1 MPKKKAN
8 AGHAIATAKN
18 TNLVELPER
27 IAIGDHEVRP
37 EQLYVIKDRRP
48 RGQGPWSDEPFDKIA
63 WRDAATGLDC
73 ILLRQAS
80 GVWGGFVAVESGHP
94 LYGYREDAIPAG
106 AGLTPHG
113 GIDYAEI
120 CSRYG
125 SEAVRVCHA
134 RMGGRASM
142 LNTPSAEHQTADD
155 AWWFGFVA
163 DKPGD
168 LVPSGSKPI
177 LAREEG
183 EVYRGIDYMYE
194 ETISLAR
201 QLRSIE
207 AGRDLHTEPALAPP
221 PPPRLGKPGGR

>member
-1 MPKKKAN
+1 MPKKKTA
-8 AGHAIATAKN
+8 AGRAIAPAGN
-18 TNLVELPER
+18 TNLTHLPER

-37 EQLYVIKDRRP
+37 EQIYIIKDRRP
-48 RGQGPWSDEPFDKIA
+48 RGQGPWSDEGFDKIA
-63 WRDAATGLDC
+63 WHDAESGLDC

-80 GVWGGFVAVESGHP
+80 GVWGGFVAVERGHP

-120 CSRYG
+120 CSRNKP
-125 SEAVRVCHA
+125 EAVRVCHT
-134 RMGGRASM
+134 RIGGRGAM
-142 LNTPSAEHQTADD
+142 LDTPNAEDQTAAD
-155 AWWFGFVA
+155 AWWFGFAA

-194 ETISLAR
+194 ETIKLAR
-201 QLRSIE
+201 QLNGFE
-207 AGRDLHTEPALAPP
+207 ARGAIDAAPALAPP
-221 PPPRLGKPGGR
+221 SPRLGKSGGR

>member
-1 MPKKKAN
+1 MPKKKTN
-8 AGHAIATAKN
+8 AGRAISTARN
-18 TNLVELPER
+18 TKLVELPER

-37 EQLYVIKDRRP
+37 EQLYIIKDRRP
-48 RGQGPWSDEPFDKIA
+48 RGQGPWSNEQFDKIA

-120 CSRYG
+120 CSRYE

-134 RMGGRASM
+134 RMGGRGSM
-142 LNTPSAEHQTADD
+142 LNTPGAEHQTADD
-155 AWWFGFVA
+155 AWWFGFAA
-163 DKPGD
+163 DKAGD

-194 ETISLAR
+194 ETIALAR

-207 AGRDLHTEPALAPP
+207 ANGDLHAEPAIAPP
-221 PPPRLGKPGGR
+221 SPRLGKPGGR

>member
-1 MPKKKAN
+1 MPKKKTN
-8 AGHAIATAKN
+8 AGRAIATAKN

-37 EQLYVIKDRRP
+37 EQLYIIKDRRP
-48 RGQGPWSDEPFDKIA
+48 RGQGPWSNEQFDKIA

-80 GVWGGFVAVESGHP
+80 GVWGGFVAVERGHP
-94 LYGYREDAIPAG
+94 LYGYREDAIPAS
-106 AGLTPHG
+106 AGLTPHR

-120 CSRYG
+120 CSRYEP
-125 SEAVRVCHA
+125 EAVRVCHA
-134 RMGGRASM
+134 RIGERGSLR
-142 LNTPSAEHQTADD
+142 NTPGAEDQTADD
-155 AWWFGFVA
+155 AWWFGFAA

-168 LVPSGSKPI
+168 LVPSGSKPV

-194 ETISLAR
+194 ETIALAR

-207 AGRDLHTEPALAPP
+207 AGSDLRAEPALAPP
-221 PPPRLGKPGGR
+221 SPRLGKPGGR

>member
-1 MPKKKAN
+1 MPKKKTT
-8 AGHAIATAKN
+8 AGRAIAPAGN
-18 TNLVELPER
+18 TNLAHLPER
-27 IAIGDHEVRP
+27 VAIGDHEVRP
-37 EQLYVIKDRRP
+37 EQLYVIRDRRP
-48 RGQGPWSDEPFDKIA
+48 RGQGPWSDERFDKIA
-63 WRDAATGLDC
+63 WRDAESGLDC

-80 GVWGGFVAVESGHP
+80 GVWGGFVAVAPGHP

-106 AGLTPHG
+106 ASLTPHG

-120 CSRYG
+120 CSRNKP
-125 SEAVRVCHA
+125 EAVRVCHA
-134 RMGGRASM
+134 RIGGRGAM
-142 LNTPSAEHQTADD
+142 LDTPSADDQTADD
-155 AWWFGFVA
+155 AWWIGFAA

-168 LVPSGSKPI
+168 LVPSGSKPV

-194 ETISLAR
+194 ETVALAR

-207 AGRDLHTEPALAPP
+207 ANGDLRVEPVITP